1 MKARSIGCLVFTLTA
16 FVLVGCGGGGAASG
30 NQWNATNGEIR
41 HLVAEIK
48 PHEVRPGC
56 NPSQEE
62 IERATEVLKDRASG
76 ERPSGPFLE
85 ESFQAADEQGDLL
98 LTSDQERIACSR
110 KEAFRLKVEAE
121 QKRMA
126 QEADAERHAS
136 ALVCGGMFCNRPL
149 QLGPSGNRFDLL
161 IKPKMT

>member
-1 MKARSIGCLVFTLTA
+1 MKARSIGCLVFMLTA

-30 NQWNATNGEIR
+30 NLWNATNAEIR

-62 IERATEVLKDRASG
+62 IERATEVLKDRATG

-98 LTSDQERIACSR
+98 LTSEQERIACSR
-110 KEAFRLKVEAE
+110 KETFRLKAEAE

-126 QEADAERHAS
+126 QEAETKAS
-136 ALVCGGMFCNRPL
+136 PQR
-149 QLGPSGNRFDLL
+149 
-161 IKPKMT
+161 